1 MQAVQQ
7 AVEHSVQQADL
18 QGGHQAL
25 LVGSRISRYAIL
37 ELLGVGGMGEVYL
50 ARDEALGRNVAVK
63 VVRSQPAPDPEF
75 RRRLA
80 NEARALS
87 RVNSPQ
93 VAGIYDFLADGD
105 RDVIVMEY
113 VPGATLKD
121 LLEDGPLPL
130 GQLTALAIQMLR
142 GLAAA
147 HDAGVVHSDIKPSNI
162 TVTAAGQLKI
172 LDFGLA
178 KVVRP
183 ESAST
188 VSTHV
193 SSAGSLAGTM
203 PYMSPEQLRGLPID
217 HRSDIFS
224 AGAVLYEMA
233 TGSRAFPHRQPA
245 QLIDA
250 LLHEEPV
257 PASTIAVV
265 PKCLDRVIARAL
277 AKDASRRYQGATQ
290 FAAAVAQAGRPRETH
305 SRGLSAWL
313 SWMG

>member
-1 MQAVQQ
+1 
-7 AVEHSVQQADL
+7 
-18 QGGHQAL
+18 
-25 LVGSRISRYAIL
+25 
-37 ELLGVGGMGEVYL
+37 
-50 ARDEALGRNVAVK
+50 VK
-63 VVRSQPAPDPEF
+63 VVRSQPAPDPGF

-147 HDAGVVHSDIKPSNI
+147 HGAGVVHSDIKPSNI

-257 PASTIAVV
+257 PASTIAGV

-290 FAAAVAQAGRPRETH
+290 FAAAVAQAARSRETQT
-305 SRGLSAWL
+305 RGLSAWL
-313 SWMG
+313 SWMR